1 MKRFMTTSRTVK
13 PAGRHGRSER
23 LGESKDLEKLQ
34 RLLFAADGRRRL
46 PGQRALDGA
55 LARLSRDEL
64 FWFCETRATGPI
76 YVLPTRELVRGLAAM
91 IRELAPPRSMVLE
104 IAAGDGF
111 LTQSL
116 KQVEPS
122 LRWQACDSGA
132 WEEPRARMSQ
142 RERRERLASIHGLRL
157 GADVQRREAV
167 AAITALRPEVVIAAW
182 LPPGKLF
189 ERIVRAPCR
198 FVVEI
203 GAGGGVT
210 AQGEW
215 GWRFAHDFA
224 PASVE
229 KLARS
234 RLDAGGDRRTQIT
247 IYYGRRHPEFR
258 EERPRAGDWLAQFRP
273 Q

>member
-1 MKRFMTTSRTVK
+1 MMTSRAMK

-23 LGESKDLEKLQ
+23 LEESKDLE
-34 RLLFAADGRRRL
+34 RLLFAPAGRRKL
-46 PGQRALDGA
+46 PGQRALDRV
-55 LARLSRDEL
+55 LARLSAEEL
-64 FWFCETRATGPI
+64 FWFCETRAAGPI
-76 YVLPTRELVRGLAAM
+76 YVLPTLELVRGLAGM
-91 IRELAPPRSMVLE
+91 IRELTRPGSTVLE
-104 IAAGDGF
+104 VAAGDGF

-116 KQVEPS
+116 KRLEPS

-132 WEEPRARMSQ
+132 WLNPHARMSPG
-142 RERRERLASIHGLRL
+142 ERREQLGNIRGLQL
-157 GADVQRREAV
+157 GPEVQRAEAV
-167 AAITALRPEVVIAAW
+167 AAIRAFRPAVVIASW

-189 ERIVRAPCR
+189 ERILRAPCR
-198 FVVEI
+198 FVIEI

-210 AQGEW
+210 GQGEW

-247 IYYGRRHPEFR
+247 IYRGRLHPEFR
-258 EERPRAGDWLAQFRP
+258 EERPRPGDWLAQFKPAR
-273 Q
+273 